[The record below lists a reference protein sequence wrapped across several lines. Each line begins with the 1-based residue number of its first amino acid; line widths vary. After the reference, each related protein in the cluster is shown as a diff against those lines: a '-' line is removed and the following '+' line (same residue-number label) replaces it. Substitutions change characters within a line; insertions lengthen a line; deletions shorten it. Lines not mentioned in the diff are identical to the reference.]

1 MIRPPRYRQTAAGC
15 CAVGFDPVMGA
26 WLPSTGLA
34 VDGSRTPVIE
44 DTVAEGRRSRIVAG
58 GPIGARPR
66 RRARLVGFGAAV
78 TVGLALALAACGD
91 GGGSSGVDVAAAKNP
106 TVETTSPKSDLPE
119 VAESKYTDETG
130 KATVEVAAV
139 DNAFEPRY
147 TKVSKDT
154 DVVFINKGAVPHNVV
169 PATKGQFVEISAAAL
184 ASRRP
189 GDAEVHRGRDLS
201 VLLLVARHR
210 SARHERQDHRHRVAL
225 S

>member
-1 MIRPPRYRQTAAGC
+1 M
-15 CAVGFDPVMGA
+15 
-26 WLPSTGLA
+26 
-34 VDGSRTPVIE
+34 IE

-66 RRARLVGFGAAV
+66 RRARLACFGAAV

-119 VAESKYTDETG
+119 VEESKYQDETG

-154 DVVFINKGAVPHNVV
+154 DVVFINKGAVPHNVL

-184 ASRRP
+184 PP
-189 GDAEVHRGRDLS
+189 GAQATLKFTEAGTYPYYCSLHGTARLGMNGRIIVTD
-201 VLLLVARHR
+201 
-210 SARHERQDHRHRVAL
+210 
-225 S
+225 